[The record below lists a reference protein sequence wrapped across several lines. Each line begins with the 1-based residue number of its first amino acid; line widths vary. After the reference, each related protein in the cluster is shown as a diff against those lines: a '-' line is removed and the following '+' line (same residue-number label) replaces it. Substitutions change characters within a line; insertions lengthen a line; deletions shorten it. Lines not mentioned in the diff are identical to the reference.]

1 LLREGG
7 RFAPKYAI
15 AEERKADAVFAK
27 PEVYEYL
34 VPRDIGYAIRLPA
47 SEVLRERI
55 KYLLRQPVGKPP
67 NKPIVRPHFSQESDR
82 MPKLKPCIL
91 VVDDDMQVLS
101 LVRDMLKVEG
111 YRVIQSHVG
120 RPDGP
125 RYVGSTW
132 GYRILRSGTCV

>member
-1 LLREGG
+1 
-7 RFAPKYAI
+7 
-15 AEERKADAVFAK
+15 
-27 PEVYEYL
+27 
-34 VPRDIGYAIRLPA
+34 
-47 SEVLRERI
+47 
-55 KYLLRQPVGKPP
+55 
-67 NKPIVRPHFSQESDR
+67 